1 MARLAKYGLDYFPL
15 DIDFFQDFRIRKLIK
30 CQGGKAVTVYTLLLC
45 LIYKNGYF
53 LRWDN
58 ELPFICSET
67 TGFEEAFILEVIKCC
82 LSLGLFNKNI
92 YDKEHV
98 LTSKGIQVR
107 FRNVSRMIRRSVKF
121 DRYNLLDEPQDD
133 NPPRELNFAPASPMA
148 SPQPD
153 LFAQDNK
160 PTEPVK
166 WLDKFFGASNE
177 EYLAVLCKNFGFES
191 VDIARLRSLAKET
204 VNEWELSQTPHSDYS
219 EWARHLISVMRIKC
233 RSTANTNQ
241 PQMQAPQDYTF
252 GGGFG
257 GQDV

>member
-1 MARLAKYGLDYFPL
+1 MARLAKCGLDYFPL

-82 LSLGLFNKNI
+82 LSLGLFNKNM
-92 YDKEHV
+92 YDKERV

-107 FRNVSRMIRRSVKF
+107 FSNVSRMIRRSVKI
-121 DRYNLLDEPQDD
+121 DKYSLIDESHDD
-133 NPPRELNFAPASPMA
+133 DPPRELNFAQASPMV
-148 SPQPD
+148 
-153 LFAQDNK
+153 FTQDNK
-160 PTEPVK
+160 PGKPVT
-166 WLDKFFGASNE
+166 WLDKFFGADNE
-177 EYLAVLCKNFGFES
+177 EYLSLLCKNFGFES
-191 VDIARLRSLAKET
+191 ADIARLRSLAMET
-204 VNEWELSQTPHSDYS
+204 VNEWELSRTSHSDYS

-233 RSTANTNQ
+233 RNTANVKQ
-241 PQMQAPQDYTF
+241 PQMQAPQDYSF